1 MVLDL
6 RERIKYADMSPNRAT
21 IAVIAMID
29 RHSISEHD
37 TQKQ

>member
-1 MVLDL
+1 MILDL
-6 RERIKYADMSPNRAT
+6 KVKIKHADMSPNRA
-21 IAVIAMID
+21 INAVIAMIY